1 MDFTRKEIIEYEN
14 LETISTKLASIVDL
28 LGEIHN
34 VMQYNLHVVKGTQM
48 ANDYEQ
54 AMYEQAMYEISK
66 FDRRIDSLK
75 EKNKVYKFRWYGMDE
90 KEPESKDEEGT

>member
-1 MDFTRKEIIEYEN
+1 MDFTREEIIEYEA

-34 VMQYNLHVVKGTQM
+34 VMQYDLHVVIGTQM
-48 ANDYEQ
+48 ANDYER
-54 AMYEQAMYEISK
+54 ARYEICK

-75 EKNKVYKFRWYGMDE
+75 EKNKVYKFRWDEMDE
-90 KEPESKDEEGT
+90 KEP